1 MWETIL
7 LATFINFSQRSLEGG
22 VKMTFQRLAL
32 ILLSLAIGGCCLKG
46 GTRKEPSYPSV
57 RLGWNEREVNG
68 VHMLGSYVLKTGEAI
83 ENGNVQM
90 KVIELAPSDPCAE
103 PNSLIGMDRVKLRF
117 IRKTDQK
124 VLCESTSMVGGS
136 STLLGDPCGKV
147 AKESDVASVYIKA
160 INITDGW
167 VYFELAR

>member
-1 MWETIL
+1 
-7 LATFINFSQRSLEGG
+7 
-22 VKMTFQRLAL
+22 
-32 ILLSLAIGGCCLKG
+32 
-46 GTRKEPSYPSV
+46 
-57 RLGWNEREVNG
+57 
-68 VHMLGSYVLKTGEAI
+68 MLGSYVLKTGEAI